1 MITFYLN
8 IICITL
14 IFVIGLDI
22 LHFWDDFSKIISGL
36 ITKGKV
42 HKVFCE
48 KPCGCSTCMSFWTNI
63 IYMFV
68 SGNFSVLNILIVIV
82 LAMFTTE
89 IGGLIF
95 MLKSWIDKLIGKLT
109 IEK

>member
-8 IICITL
+8 VLFVTL
-14 IFVIGLDI
+14 IFVIALDV
-22 LHFWDDFSKIISGL
+22 LHFWDDFSKIISGW

-48 KPCGCSTCMSFWTNI
+48 KPCGCSTCMSFWANL
-63 IYMFV
+63 IYMFI
-68 SGNFSVLNILIVIV
+68 SGNFSVLNILIIIV
-82 LAMFTTE
+82 LAMFTPE
-89 IGGLIF
+89 IGALLF
-95 MLKSWIDKLIGKLT
+95 MFKSWIDKLIQKLT

>member
-68 SGNFSVLNILIVIV
+68 SGNFSVLNILIIIV
-82 LAMFTTE
+82 LAMFTHE

>member
-68 SGNFSVLNILIVIV
+68 SGNFSVLNILIIIV
-82 LAMFTTE
+82 LAMFTPE

>member
-1 MITFYLN
+1 MIAFYLN
-8 IICITL
+8 ILFITL
-14 IFVIGLDI
+14 IFVIGLDV
-22 LHFWDDFSKIISGL
+22 LHFWDNFSKIISGW

-68 SGNFSVLNILIVIV
+68 SGNFSILNVLIIIV
-82 LAMFTTE
+82 LAMLTPE
-89 IGGLIF
+89 LGGLIF
-95 MLKSWIDKLIGKLT
+95 MFKSWLDALINKIT
-109 IEK
+109 IK

>member
-14 IFVIGLDI
+14 KFVIGLDV
-22 LHFWDDFSKIISGL
+22 LHFWVNFSAIISGW
-36 ITKGKV
+36 ITKGKS

-68 SGNFSVLNILIVIV
+68 SGNFSVLNILIIIV
-82 LAMFTTE
+82 LAMFTPE